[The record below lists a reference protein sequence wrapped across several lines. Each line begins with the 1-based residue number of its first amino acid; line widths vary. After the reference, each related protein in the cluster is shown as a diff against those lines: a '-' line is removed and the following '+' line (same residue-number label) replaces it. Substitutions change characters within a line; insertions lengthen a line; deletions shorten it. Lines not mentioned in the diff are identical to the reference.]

1 MPGVIF
7 KKVLLL
13 SHGSMCAASSAN
25 ADVVNIGI
33 KFRRPLNLKKK
44 VVYTTGCNKT

>member
-1 MPGVIF
+1 MMPGVIF

-13 SHGSMCAASSAN
+13 SHGSMCAASAN